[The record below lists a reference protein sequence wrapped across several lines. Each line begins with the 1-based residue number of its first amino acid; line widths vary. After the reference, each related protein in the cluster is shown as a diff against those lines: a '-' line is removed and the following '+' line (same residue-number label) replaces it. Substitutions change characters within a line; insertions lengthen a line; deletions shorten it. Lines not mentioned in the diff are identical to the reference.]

1 MTATITAKMVAD
13 LRAQTGAGMSECKK
27 ALEEAQGSIEEAIKV
42 LRERGI
48 LKAAKRADRTAA
60 EGLVGVAVAPD
71 ASAASIVELNCET
84 DFVARNDGFQKLVE
98 DLAKA
103 ALSAKARTPEQLHP
117 VPVGSTTA
125 KEAINEIL
133 MRIGEKIDASRVD
146 TLEGDVVS
154 AYIHPPGKIGV
165 LISAKGTNLT
175 PAAKQAVGAALR
187 EVGMHIAAY
196 APRFLD
202 DSSIDARTI
211 ETEREIAANIA
222 RGQGKKEEMIARIVD
237 GKMKAFAAENCL
249 VQQAFAKDESRTVAQ
264 YVADE
269 AKKAGATAVLS
280 GFVRVQVGAGAKAG
294 AENN

>member
-1 MTATITAKMVAD
+1 MTATITAKMVSD

-27 ALEEAQGSIEEAIKV
+27 ALEEANGSIEEAIKV

-60 EGLVGVAVAPD
+60 EGLVGAAVAPD
-71 ASAASIVELNCET
+71 MSVASIVELNCET
-84 DFVARNDGFQKLVE
+84 DFVARNDSFPKLLD

-103 ALSAKARTPEQLHP
+103 ALAAKAN
-117 VPVGSTTA
+117 SS
-125 KEAINEIL
+125 EALPQANRDAVQDL
-133 MRIGEKIDASRVD
+133 QTRMGEKLEASLAR
-146 TLEGDVVS
+146 TLEGDVVA

-175 PAAKQAVGAALR
+175 PAAKTAVSSALR

-202 DSSIDARTI
+202 ETSIDAKTL
-211 ETEREIAANIA
+211 EAEREIAGNMA
-222 RGQGKKEEMIARIVD
+222 RQAGKKEEMIARIVD
-237 GKMKAFAAENCL
+237 GKMKSFCAENCL
-249 VQQAFAKDESRTVAQ
+249 VMQAFAKDESKTVAQ

-269 AKKAGATAVLS
+269 AKKAGATAQITA
-280 GFVRVQVGAGAKAG
+280 FVRVQVGANKA
-294 AENN
+294 